1 MVEEAANVEETV
13 QGEAQQNV
21 QETIEQQAKENQA
34 EEPAVI
40 ETKDDD
46 TNITTDEDGTI
57 KIDLRK
63 QPKTK
68 KNAVQEQSADEVP
81 VRNESETSDG
91 IQEKNDEKAN
101 ETIA

>member
-1 MVEEAANVEETV
+1 MAEEAANVEETV

-21 QETIEQQAKENQA
+21 QETVEQQAKENQA

-46 TNITTDEDGTI
+46 TNITTGEDGTI

-68 KNAVQEQSADEVP
+68 KDAVQE
-81 VRNESETSDG
+81 
-91 IQEKNDEKAN
+91 
-101 ETIA
+101 